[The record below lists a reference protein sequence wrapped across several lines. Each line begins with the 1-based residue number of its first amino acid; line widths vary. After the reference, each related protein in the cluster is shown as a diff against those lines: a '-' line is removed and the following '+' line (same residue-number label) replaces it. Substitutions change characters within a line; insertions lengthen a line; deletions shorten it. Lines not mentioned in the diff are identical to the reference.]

1 LRFLGDA
8 MRILVDGY
16 NLAHASGILSRNI
29 GPGTLQRAR
38 DGLVGFLK
46 ASLREKE
53 RAGTTIVFDAQNG
66 PRDLPTEQTIDGLRV
81 LYSFGYPTADALIEE
96 LIRSDSA
103 PRQLVV
109 VSSDRQ
115 IQLAARR
122 RRATS
127 VDSEIWYAEMRQ
139 RRREAARAE
148 RGPPEKPSL
157 CGAEEEIE
165 YWMGVFDSETSATVM
180 REERETAGECQR
192 QPAGNGSN
200 SKADER
206 EFENPFP
213 PGYGEDLLIDDEEGE
228 S

>member
-1 LRFLGDA
+1 MRYSGEA

-38 DGLVGFLK
+38 DGLVGFLM
-46 ASLREKE
+46 ASLSQAE
-53 RAGTTIVFDAQNG
+53 RSGTTVVFDAKNA
-66 PRDLPTEQTIDGLRV
+66 PHDLPKEQIVDGIRV
-81 LYSFGYPTADALIEE
+81 LYAFGYATADALIEE
-96 LIRSDSA
+96 LIRAESA

-127 VDSEIWYAEMRQ
+127 VDSDRWYADLRR

-148 RGPPEKPSL
+148 RTPQEKPSL
-157 CGAEEEIE
+157 RGAEEEIE
-165 YWMGVFDSETSATVM
+165 YWVRLFDGETSAAVLH
-180 REERETAGECQR
+180 EEREPAEESRR
-192 QPAGNGSN
+192 QPVRNGS
-200 SKADER
+200 SPEAVDKD
-206 EFENPFP
+206 FENPFP
-213 PGYGEDLLIDDEEGE
+213 PGYGEDLLIDEEEGDA
-228 S
+228 

>member
-1 LRFLGDA
+1 MRFPGEA

-46 ASLREKE
+46 ASLSQAE
-53 RAGTTIVFDAQNG
+53 RSGTTVVFDAKNA
-66 PRDLPTEQTIDGLRV
+66 PHDLPKEQMIDGVRV
-81 LYSFGYPTADALIEE
+81 LYAFGYATADALIEE
-96 LIRSDSA
+96 LIGADSA

-122 RRATS
+122 RKATC
-127 VDSEIWYAEMRQ
+127 VDSDRWYADLCR

-148 RGPPEKPSL
+148 RTPREKPSL
-157 CGAEEEIE
+157 HGAEEEIA
-165 YWMGVFDSETSATVM
+165 YWMDVFDMETSAAVLH
-180 REERETAGECQR
+180 EEHETAEEPR
-192 QPAGNGSN
+192 SRPVRN
-200 SKADER
+200 SGRAEVREK

-213 PGYGEDLLIDDEEGE
+213 PGYGEDLLIDEDEGE
-228 S
+228 A